1 MKIQRVTSHQERLW
15 RSALEETLPEITSE
29 DTFLSEKDFT
39 SALEDTRCYALVA
52 TDDIPD
58 RPVGI
63 LTAYRFPNLTAPGDL
78 VYLYDIVVVP
88 GHRCRGVATALI
100 SALIEQCRSD
110 RVVRIWAGTGQE
122 NLPAHLAF
130 YRTGARKIGE
140 TYTEYEWLLNAS
152 GVTDIP
158 AE

>member
-1 MKIQRVTSHQERLW
+1 MKIQRITSDQERLW
-15 RSALEETLPEITSE
+15 HKALEETFAGITSGP
-29 DTFLSEKDFT
+29 TIVSETVFKT
-39 SALEDTRCYALVA
+39 ALEDTRCYALVA
-52 TDDIPD
+52 TEDTDC
-58 RPVGI
+58 PVGI

-130 YRTGARKIGE
+130 FRTGAHKIGE
-140 TYTEYEWLLNAS
+140 SYTEYEWLLNAS
-152 GVTDIP
+152 MET
-158 AE
+158 A